1 MPPRVRALP
10 RPPPGQGPDT
20 YVLARD
26 LREHPPDVPRVRHGA
41 ITAAAT
47 ALRWHVEDVLLH
59 YRDLVQA
66 LLPRRSTG

>member
-1 MPPRVRALP
+1 M
-10 RPPPGQGPDT
+10 
-20 YVLARD
+20 
-26 LREHPPDVPRVRHGA
+26 PRVRHGA

-59 YRDLVQA
+59 YRDLVHT